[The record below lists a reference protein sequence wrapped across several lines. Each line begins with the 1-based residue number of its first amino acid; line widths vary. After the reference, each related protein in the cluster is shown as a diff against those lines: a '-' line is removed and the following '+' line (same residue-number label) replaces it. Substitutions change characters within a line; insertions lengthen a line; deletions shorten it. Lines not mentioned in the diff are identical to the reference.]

1 MSCVGVH
8 EGASDGSGGED
19 VRILF
24 VAMLVVVTLVV
35 VVLGV
40 VLNVVGA
47 KIEAGVGA
55 AANAGL
61 MGVVLNPENALFMIG
76 WVS

>member
-1 MSCVGVH
+1 MSCAGVH

-24 VAMLVVVTLVV
+24 VVMLVVVVVLVM
-35 VVLGV
+35 LGV
-40 VLNVVGA
+40 VLDVVGA
-47 KIEAGVGA
+47 KIEAGAGA

-61 MGVVLNPENALFMIG
+61 VGVVPNPENALFMIG
-76 WVS
+76 WAS